1 MASVVEFNEW
11 ENKSVEL
18 TFSDNSLNVIE
29 NQKIIS
35 HINIKY
41 ISDGEVIESTDV
53 EVEHNKYVSIID
65 YVYVVDEYHI
75 INDFDSE
82 SSWIQVT
89 IVYESNER
97 DSVSHEYNR

>member
-1 MASVVEFNEW
+1 MNI
-11 ENKSVEL
+11 
-18 TFSDNSLNVIE
+18 IE

-35 HINIKY
+35 HINIKH

-53 EVEHNKYVSIID
+53 EVEHNKYGGMID
-65 YVYVVDEYHI
+65 YVKVMESNYMIY
-75 INDFDSE
+75 NFDSE